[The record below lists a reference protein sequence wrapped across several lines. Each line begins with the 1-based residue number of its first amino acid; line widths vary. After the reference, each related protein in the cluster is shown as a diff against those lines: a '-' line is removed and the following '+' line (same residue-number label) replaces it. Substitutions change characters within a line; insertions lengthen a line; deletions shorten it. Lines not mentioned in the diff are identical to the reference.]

1 MHESLDDGIAS
12 RVVTTSGDLFNPEV
26 VVHCRDESTH
36 ELGRVVAPELK
47 WDSLDKDKPREKSS
61 GHALLLAIR
70 KEPKAH
76 FTSHKIGRD
85 QDLAL
90 GVSVEVDTVSLSWQR
105 KLICVRL
112 SELEA
117 EPLQTH
123 LADLTVMT
131 RHDDPFNEVVHL
143 VPVVAL
149 AQCSSHSLCS
159 YVEERKVFL
168 LDKAFSLF

>member
-76 FTSHKIGRD
+76 FTSHEIYRN

-90 GVSVEVDTVSLSWQR
+90 GVSVEVDTVFLSWQR
-105 KLICVRL
+105 KLICLRL
-112 SELEA
+112 SELKA

-123 LADLTVMT
+123 PADLSVMT
-131 RHDDPFNEVVHL
+131 RHDDLFDEIVHL
-143 VPVVAL
+143 VPIVAL
-149 AQCSSHSLCS
+149 GQCASHSL
-159 YVEERKVFL
+159 
-168 LDKAFSLF
+168 